1 MATVKRMRGI
11 ILAVVGFVIL
21 AGGAQGY
28 VKDEVANA
36 APVGETV
43 APSRVVGSEA
53 TRPQP
58 RQEFAD
64 EFEAELDGSSAGF
77 PDPLENINR
86 GMLAFNQEVD
96 RWVLDPVTTVY
107 RLALPGPARK
117 SVLRFLNNLD
127 SPAVF
132 ANDLMQR
139 EWHDAGVTVWRF
151 GINSTFG
158 IAGFFDPASALA
170 EGHTSDFGQ
179 TLALEGIPSGAYLVV
194 PLFGPSTVRDGLGE
208 IVDVFLRPIT
218 FFLGPIDQIFYA
230 TIYGGSS
237 GIALHDAHGDELE
250 MLEQSSVDFY
260 AALRNAYYQ
269 NRTAEIWGRRGDH
282 DSLAA
287 VAMDYW
293 SPAPDDAEVHAASR

>member
-1 MATVKRMRGI
+1 MKRMCRV
-11 ILAVVGFVIL
+11 ILAVVGFVVV
-21 AGGAQGY
+21 AGGARGY
-28 VKDEVANA
+28 VADEVANA
-36 APVGETV
+36 APVREAV
-43 APSRVVGSEA
+43 AVGSEA
-53 TRPQP
+53 ARPQARP
-58 RQEFAD
+58 EFAD
-64 EFEAELDGSSAGF
+64 EFEAELDGSSSAGF
-77 PDPLENINR
+77 PDPLESINR
-86 GMLAFNQEVD
+86 RTLAFNQGVD

-107 RLALPGPARK
+107 RLVLPGAARK
-117 SVLRFLNNLD
+117 SIMRFLTNLD

-158 IAGFFDPASALA
+158 MAGLFDPASVLV

-179 TLALEGIPSGAYLVV
+179 TLALEGVPSGAYLVV

-218 FFLGPIDQIFYA
+218 LFLGPIDQIFYA

-282 DSLAA
+282 DSLAT
-287 VAMDYW
+287 VAMNYW
-293 SPAPDDAEVHAASR
+293 SPPPDGAEVHAASR